1 MNPAFPM
8 ELSCK
13 SEYAL
18 LALMDLASHYSRGEP
33 VQIRKIA
40 TDKNIPDRYLEQLLA
55 ILRRAGLVRAQR
67 GAKGGYLLARAAR
80 QISLFEIVNCLEGF
94 DKTDPKPQNSLLE
107 GIVIDELWQEV
118 NQAAQAVLRCYTLQ
132 DLIDRTQAK
141 RELDLMYY
149 I

>member
-1 MNPAFPM
+1 M

-18 LALMDLASHYSRGEP
+18 LALLDLASHYSLGEP

-40 TDKNIPDRYLEQLLA
+40 ADKNIPDRYLEQLLA

-67 GAKGGYLLARAAR
+67 GAKGGYILAREAR
-80 QISLFEIVNCLEGF
+80 QISLFEIISCLEGF
-94 DKTDPKPQNSLLE
+94 EKQEPKRQDSLLE
-107 GIVIDELWQEV
+107 TVVIDELWQEV
-118 NQAAQAVLRCYTLQ
+118 NQAAQSVLRCYTLQ
-132 DLIDRTQAK
+132 DLVDRTQAK

>member
-1 MNPAFPM
+1 M

-18 LALMDLASHYSRGEP
+18 LALLDLASHYSRGEP

-40 TDKNIPDRYLEQLLA
+40 ADKNIPDRYLEQLLA
-55 ILRRAGLVRAQR
+55 ILRRAGFVKAVR
-67 GAKGGYLLARAAR
+67 GAKGGYILARSAR
-80 QISLFEIVNCLEGF
+80 QISLFEIVSCLEGF
-94 DKTDPKPQNSLLE
+94 EKQEPKCQDSMLE
-107 GIVIDELWQEV
+107 TLVIDELWQEV
-118 NQAAQAVLRCYTLQ
+118 NQAAQSVLRGYTLQ

>member
-1 MNPAFPM
+1 M
-8 ELSCK
+8 ELSSK

-18 LALMDLASHYSRGEP
+18 LALLELASRYQLGEP

-40 TDKNIPDRYLEQLLA
+40 SEKNIPDRYLEQLLA

-67 GAKGGYLLARAAR
+67 GAKGGYLLAREPR

-94 DKTDPKPQNSLLE
+94 EMSESKRPDRALE
-107 GIVIDELWQEV
+107 AIVIDELWQEV
-118 NQAAQAVLRCYTLQ
+118 NQAAQMVLRGYTLQ
-132 DLIDRTQAK
+132 DLSDRTHAK